1 MHYRCHTM
9 TEKIEEN
16 VVPKGTVKSEQLLKK
31 WLQEKRKKWNEDK
44 LTLSITEYFVPRVNT
59 LSMAEE
65 QRFNALH
72 IKSHPL
78 LPEEYV
84 VIRT

>member
-1 MHYRCHTM
+1 M
-9 TEKIEEN
+9 TERIEKN

-31 WLQEKRKKWNEDK
+31 WLQEKRKKWNENK
-44 LTLSITEYFVPRVNT
+44 LRLSITEYFVPRVNT
-59 LSMAEE
+59 ISLAEK
-65 QRFNALH
+65 QRFDALA

-78 LPEEYV
+78 LPEEWV

>member
-1 MHYRCHTM
+1 M

-16 VVPKGTVKSEQLLKK
+16 VVPKGTVKSEPLFK
-31 WLQEKRKKWNEDK
+31 KRKKWNEDK
-44 LTLSITEYFVPRVNT
+44 LRFSITEYFVPRINT
-59 LSMAEE
+59 LSMAEQ
-65 QRFNALH
+65 QRFDALA

-84 VIRT
+84 VVRT

>member
-1 MHYRCHTM
+1 M
-9 TEKIEEN
+9 TEKTLNN

-31 WLQEKRKKWNEDK
+31 WSHEKRKKWNEDK
-44 LTLSITEYFVPRVNT
+44 LRLSITEYFVPRVNT
-59 LSMAEE
+59 ISIAEQ
-65 QRFNALH
+65 QRFDALA